1 MCPAAGAGNDYQKDI
16 QFRKLNAKKDELQI
30 KVVRDAKEVLIPNT
44 DLVVGDLVLL
54 VTGDKIVADGLCV
67 ESHGLVADE
76 ASLTGE
82 SDPLKKGP
90 EDPFCRAGT
99 QVSNGIGAGP
109 LTLLAVVGWTLWG
122 IRFPGVPARSNHMT
136 WATLRLMGSPM
147 PGSNSTLAAEQ
158 APRWAWP
165 VALQCMFDHP
175 ATLGQMQL
183 HVLTLQC
190 QNMQLSLAAKYCLC
204 AKLAAP

>member
-1 MCPAAGAGNDYQKDI
+1 MPEGPPISAAAITATFSCRGCLSQGLVPRRLLSLCPAAGAGNDYQKDI

-30 KVVRDAKEVLIPNT
+30 KVVRDAKELLIPNT
-44 DLVVGDLVLL
+44 ELVVGDLVLL

-99 QVSNGIGAGP
+99 QVSYGMGAGSCVADSSRMYP
-109 LTLLAVVGWTLWG
+109 LG
-122 IRFPGVPARSNHMT
+122 R
-136 WATLRLMGSPM
+136 
-147 PGSNSTLAAEQ
+147 
-158 APRWAWP
+158 
-165 VALQCMFDHP
+165 
-175 ATLGQMQL
+175 
-183 HVLTLQC
+183 
-190 QNMQLSLAAKYCLC
+190 QLSRNAS
-204 AKLAAP
+204 

>member
-1 MCPAAGAGNDYQKDI
+1 MPEETPNSAAAITAPFSCQGCLLEGLVSRRLMSSCPAAGAGNDYQKDI

-30 KVVRDAKEVLIPNT
+30 KVVRGAKELLIPNT

-99 QVSNGIGAGP
+99 QVSHSRGAGP
-109 LTLLAVVGWTLWG
+109 LVLLATGGGTLWG
-122 IRFPGVPARSNHMT
+122 GRSPGMPAGSNHMT
-136 WATLRLMGSPM
+136 WATLRLIGFPM
-147 PGSNSTLAAEQ
+147 P
-158 APRWAWP
+158 
-165 VALQCMFDHP
+165 
-175 ATLGQMQL
+175 
-183 HVLTLQC
+183 
-190 QNMQLSLAAKYCLC
+190 
-204 AKLAAP
+204 